1 MILTNLQLAQKVVDS
16 GAIAHLALLKD
27 NKDAKLKVW
36 ILCMHACI
44 YVCIVYCVASSV
56 FSSQSNC

>member
-1 MILTNLQLAQKVVDS
+1 MILTNLQLAQTVIDS

-36 ILCMHACI
+36 ILCMYTCMYI
-44 YVCIVYCVASSV
+44 CE
-56 FSSQSNC
+56 